1 MTSRTHFAS
10 ETTDTSGTATAYST
24 FGTPA
29 ADLEGLAPGLLIE
42 VRDEGWLV
50 SSTTTFESSNGETA
64 FRISARG
71 VSDYVKDQNATFLS
85 TLDRIRIID
94 PMDVEVVPDMSPNY
108 RKSRIWVESTLRN
121 TPVPMGRKELAV
133 ADRMLM
139 DPLDYQK
146 EAVTKT
152 LGDLTVRPR
161 ILLAD
166 AVGLGKTLEIGMILA
181 ELVRRG
187 RGERILIVTPLHVLE
202 QFQQEMWTRFALP
215 FVRLDSQGIQRVRQ
229 KLPASRNPFT
239 YFPKVIVSIDTL
251 KSAKYLAQ
259 LEQVEWDA
267 VVIDEVHNATNTG
280 TQNNQLARTLAPKT
294 EALIL
299 ASATPHNGNEESF
312 KEIIRLLD
320 PTAVNPDGS
329 LNEDMV
335 QRLILRRH
343 RNSPEVAR
351 EVGADWAEREEPNN
365 IAVTPSKE
373 ENAVLTELEAT
384 WTGKGVTPPTK
395 SHLFPWTLMKAF
407 LSSPAAFE
415 ETIDNRL
422 KTIGYSASNSAAYT
436 DNPEVKALLR
446 LCALN
451 SKIATQDSN
460 KFAALIS
467 YLKQIGVGPRKSRRV
482 VIFSERV
489 ATLHWLA
496 ENIKKHLKLPKAAVE
511 IMHGGLD
518 DVTQMRIIDDFKR
531 EDSPIR
537 VLITGDVASEGVNL
551 HAQCHH
557 MVHYD
562 IPWSLIGIQ
571 QRNGRIDRYGQKHR
585 PQFATLLFDPANSDL
600 PSDVQILTRLMER
613 EYQAFKVLGD
623 AGSLM
628 GKFSQAKE
636 EDVIRDI
643 IRGQRDFDE
652 EVADPQAQEPSNE
665 DLISQLLGL
674 APSTA
679 TSSGSSSSS
688 DANPPTSTPFDV
700 SLYDH
705 EIDFLQDALFEGF
718 TDPSA
723 NVANGGVGFRVHD
736 NQTADLTPPDDLKRR
751 LDLLPQDYLRDRQV
765 KESLALATTKHEGIE
780 QLVAARSGSSTTT
793 WPKAHFLGPL
803 HPVTTWAQQRAL
815 SSMGR
820 SEIPAMTSSH
830 AQFPEVLF
838 MGTVSNKLGQVVA
851 QSFIKVTGFPGPD
864 DALQPLPEVIA
875 SPVAYLRDHGLQRGA
890 VNRGDTQVPASVVQL
905 IRDAEES
912 VRGALNPLTNEAAVK
927 ADNRIKRWHQRA
939 DQWKLNAEQL
949 ERTPKHLA
957 HSRRAVFRQEELVD
971 QLVPREL
978 MVRPILVI
986 VPEQH

>member
-1 MTSRTHFAS
+1 M
-10 ETTDTSGTATAYST
+10 
-24 FGTPA
+24 
-29 ADLEGLAPGLLIE
+29 
-42 VRDEGWLV
+42 
-50 SSTTTFESSNGETA
+50 
-64 FRISARG
+64 
-71 VSDYVKDQNATFLS
+71 
-85 TLDRIRIID
+85 
-94 PMDVEVVPDMSPNY
+94 
-108 RKSRIWVESTLRN
+108 
-121 TPVPMGRKELAV
+121 
-133 ADRMLM
+133 
-139 DPLDYQK
+139 
-146 EAVTKT
+146 
-152 LGDLTVRPR
+152 
-161 ILLAD
+161 
-166 AVGLGKTLEIGMILA
+166 
-181 ELVRRG
+181 
-187 RGERILIVTPLHVLE
+187 
-202 QFQQEMWTRFALP
+202 
-215 FVRLDSQGIQRVRQ
+215 
-229 KLPASRNPFT
+229 
-239 YFPKVIVSIDTL
+239 
-251 KSAKYLAQ
+251 AQ

-351 EVGADWAEREEPNN
+351 EVGADWAEHEEPNN
-365 IAVTPSKE
+365 IAVNPSKE

-422 KTIGYSASNSAAYT
+422 KTIGYSAANSAAYT

-688 DANPPTSTPFDV
+688 DANPPTSTPLDV

-705 EIDFLQDALFEGF
+705 EIDFLQDALFEDF

-736 NQTADLTPPDDLKRR
+736 NQTADRTPPDDLKRR
-751 LDLLPQDYLRDRQV
+751 LDLLP
-765 KESLALATTKHEGIE
+765 
-780 QLVAARSGSSTTT
+780 
-793 WPKAHFLGPL
+793 
-803 HPVTTWAQQRAL
+803 
-815 SSMGR
+815 
-820 SEIPAMTSSH
+820 
-830 AQFPEVLF
+830 
-838 MGTVSNKLGQVVA
+838 
-851 QSFIKVTGFPGPD
+851 
-864 DALQPLPEVIA
+864 
-875 SPVAYLRDHGLQRGA
+875 
-890 VNRGDTQVPASVVQL
+890 
-905 IRDAEES
+905 
-912 VRGALNPLTNEAAVK
+912 
-927 ADNRIKRWHQRA
+927 
-939 DQWKLNAEQL
+939 
-949 ERTPKHLA
+949 
-957 HSRRAVFRQEELVD
+957 
-971 QLVPREL
+971 
-978 MVRPILVI
+978 
-986 VPEQH
+986 